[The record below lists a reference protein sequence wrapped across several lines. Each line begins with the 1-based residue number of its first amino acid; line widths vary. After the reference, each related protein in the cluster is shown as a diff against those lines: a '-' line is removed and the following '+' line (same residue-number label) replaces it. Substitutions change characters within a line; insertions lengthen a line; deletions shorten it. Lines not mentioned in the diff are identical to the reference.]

1 MKAGVWRTLAGGL
14 TCVSLTVIGQ
24 ALSQDGAAG
33 AAAAAGGLVAGPVGA
48 AVGGLAAK
56 ALGNFLGD
64 SGGDLIMTGGR
75 EALSSWLSRGG
86 PKPGELPLN
95 HDLARAIRLSQLDA
109 LDFIVTQHAQ
119 AHGAARFARR
129 VRDWTDAGRRE
140 AAAADFLETPD
151 DGTLL
156 TDLAAVLED
165 IGARLPA
172 PGAVPAMAE
181 DAMLAELRAAGEAR
195 GWPIDQPDAFE
206 RRFRGEAAHAG
217 WLAATNA
224 FFAARLKDE
233 KAVALRAAFELDQ
246 FRGLNLQ
253 LAGMQRA
260 LEASDSAI
268 QARLD
273 AIEAALRDIGAA
285 QADAPDVGRLAAR
298 GGSVSEIAAELQ
310 RLLAT
315 SPRWSRTAAA
325 VRLRQARL
333 LARPIFGREEA
344 FSALDAFL
352 CDRPGGLLILT
363 GAAGAGKSAL
373 LSHWLESA
381 APTNAARHFIS
392 ADLPATTSPDAIEGH
407 IAAQLDTLLATASA
421 IPAADQP
428 AGERIYQRLAAFT
441 PSAATGRLVIVLDGL
456 DEAAARIESFIP
468 APLPEGVFVVI
479 GCRAASDTDAPRVL
493 RPWLDLLE
501 AAPEAGI
508 RLHLSG
514 LSLPSVSQWLTEVAP
529 LMPREAR
536 DRLAVDL
543 HRNLEGLPL
552 FLSEVLST
560 LHPAA
565 DGVRAV
571 TAPDSFG
578 AYVRAR
584 LAELEDAG
592 DLWALSN
599 RRLFALLGLAH
610 APLRQ
615 WEIEDL
621 FAVMA
626 GGLSIELNS
635 LDPRIA
641 RWFVTRHEGPERTF
655 AFHHPRLAAAFSEQ
669 LGADADVA
677 AETLTHWLVQAWRP
691 RPRRPGAPY
700 ALDWGP
706 RQLCELAAPDPAVRL
721 LTDSAFLAAR
731 LERHE
736 TALDRARRTID
747 DWRRLAADGHEGAG
761 RPHAAFW
768 ALHGERLMQAW
779 RPVAAARTPYG
790 RVVLNALADAGL
802 FGGEPGRAVIAHPP
816 ARSVLTR
823 AALHPGLAEAIS
835 GHGLI
840 MSGGRRGD
848 VLFWDEDG
856 RARGEPDA
864 QIRHSAE
871 VRRLVALDDGFASIG
886 EDGRVLFWTGE
897 GRSRHDSLP
906 PPAHAD
912 APLGAHPLPDGG
924 LVTHDLDGAVIFWDR
939 EGRERAREIF
949 GGPVRQAVVA
959 HGRVFLTCDDGHCA
973 LRELTG
979 APAGPLG
986 PSVLAQTP
994 GAASAAALPDGF
1006 VSWSFNSQPVFW
1018 SRDGR
1023 PRPAAGSAGLSPG
1036 LREGL
1041 AHPDGL
1047 AGRTPDHRLAFWT
1060 PEGAPL
1066 EEACADPAAARVGR
1080 PCANGDRLL
1089 VVDDAGA
1096 AEVRDFRGRL
1106 IGRTPALGFEDTAG
1120 VWPVTGGWLIA
1131 GFWGGASAFV
1141 SLEGRVLSIPE
1152 VCPQVTACLARPRLT
1167 LTGDLEGRI
1176 RLWSTAGELLSHPFP
1191 PELHASASNGVR
1203 GLLEVEDR
1211 LVSYGDDGLLKFW
1224 RVSALNGAFDL
1235 VEPDPVDG
1243 ATSHGV
1249 AGPEGAV
1256 SWDYYGRL
1264 LFWSADGAPIGEVLL
1279 ETAVAEAVWLGEV
1292 VIVLERD
1299 NRVHVFTRAGERLVQ
1314 DEALTGREAGVYAGR
1329 LTPFPGGCAA
1339 TGAQAL
1345 LLIDLKG
1352 QIRMRHAD
1360 VWGDASPIRDV
1371 AAVEGGVVLVNPA
1384 GAPALSRFDGLRA
1397 GTVPRGTEAGFP
1409 ELTVSGRDVAIT
1421 LGSSLRIWAMS
1432 DIDGP
1437 PRIIRSTP
1445 GALLGAAGL
1454 SPGFAT
1460 FEQSGGVAFWSADG
1474 GMRARRYPFAGA
1486 ARPARWISG
1495 GGRLYVVDAE
1505 GALTVWDSEGT
1516 LVCEHRRPEELI
1528 HLTPVADGLAA
1539 GDPAS
1544 GLHWFTDGP
1553 DGPAT
1558 SACSVHAHAGDLTVT
1573 PLADGRLLSW
1583 APSDIIHIWSGPGEL
1598 DDTLVVPDE
1607 IRHVE
1612 CMADGLYVF
1621 GSRLWRFRWNEAD
1634 APRPP
1639 SDAPGW

>member
-64 SGGDLIMTGGR
+64 SGGDLIMNGGR

-109 LDFIVTQHAQ
+109 LDFIVTLHAQ

-140 AAAADFLETPD
+140 AAAPDFLETPD
-151 DGTLL
+151 DGALL

-181 DAMLAELRAAGEAR
+181 DAMLAELRAAGEVR

-253 LAGMQRA
+253 LAGIQRA
-260 LEASDSAI
+260 LAASDTAI
-268 QARLD
+268 HARLD
-273 AIEAALRDIGAA
+273 AIEAALRAVGAA
-285 QADAPDVGRLAAR
+285 EADVPDPGRLAAR
-298 GGSVSEIAAELQ
+298 GASASDIATELQ

-333 LARPIFGREEA
+333 LARPMFGREDA

-363 GAAGAGKSAL
+363 GAAGAGKSSL
-373 LSHWLESA
+373 LARWLESA
-381 APTNAARHFIS
+381 APTNAVRHFIS
-392 ADLPATTSPDAIEGH
+392 ADLPATTSPEAIEGH

-421 IPAADQP
+421 IPADDQP

-441 PSAATGRLVIVLDGL
+441 PSAATSRLVIVLDGL

-493 RPWLDLLE
+493 RPWLDVLDQR
-501 AAPEAGI
+501 PDAGV

-514 LSLPSVSQWLTEVAP
+514 LDLPDVCRWLAEVAP

-536 DRLAVDL
+536 DRLAADL

-560 LHPAA
+560 LPPAA
-565 DGVRAV
+565 EGARAV
-571 TAPDSFG
+571 AAAPDSFG

-584 LAELEDAG
+584 LAELEGAG
-592 DLWALSN
+592 DVWALSN

-641 RWFVTRHEGPERTF
+641 RWFVTRGEGSERTF

-669 LGADADVA
+669 LGTDADVA
-677 AETLTHWLVQAWRP
+677 AETLTLWLAQAWRP

-706 RQLCELAAPDPAVRL
+706 RQLCELAVPDAAVRL

-731 LERHE
+731 FERHE
-736 TALDRARRTID
+736 TALDRARRTIE

-768 ALHGERLMQAW
+768 ALHGERLKQAW

-802 FGGEPGRAVIAHPP
+802 FDGEPGRAVIAHPP
-816 ARSVLTR
+816 ARSVLAR

-848 VLFWDEDG
+848 VLFWDADG
-856 RARGEPDA
+856 RARGEPDGP
-864 QIRHSAE
+864 IRHSAE
-871 VRRLVALDDGFASIG
+871 VCRLVVLNDGFASIG
-886 EDGRVLFWTGE
+886 EDGRVLFWTDD
-897 GRSRHDSLP
+897 GRPRHDTLP

-912 APLGAHPLPDGG
+912 TPLGARPLPDGG
-924 LVTHDLDGAVIFWDR
+924 LVTHDVDGIVVFWGPD
-939 EGRERAREIF
+939 GRQRARETF
-949 GGPVRQAVVA
+949 AAAVRQAVIA
-959 HGRVFLTCDDGHCA
+959 HDRVFLTCDDGRCA
-973 LRELTG
+973 LREVTG
-979 APAGPLG
+979 APAEPLR
-986 PSVLAQTP
+986 PSILAQSP

-1006 VSWSFNSQPVFW
+1006 VSWSFNSPPVFW
-1018 SRDGR
+1018 SREGR
-1023 PRPAAGSAGLSPG
+1023 LRPAAESAGRLSG
-1036 LREGL
+1036 LRECLVHQNGV
-1041 AHPDGL
+1041 
-1047 AGRTPDHRLAFWT
+1047 AGRTTDHRLAFWT
-1060 PEGAPL
+1060 PDGTAL
-1066 EEACADPAAARVGR
+1066 EEAVDDTAARVG
-1080 PCANGDRLL
+1080 PPSANGDRLL
-1089 VVDDAGA
+1089 VVDAAGA

-1106 IGRTPALGFEDTAG
+1106 IGRTPALGFEDSAG

-1131 GFWGGASAFV
+1131 GFWGGASAIV
-1141 SLEGRVLSIPE
+1141 SLEGRVLSVPE
-1152 VCPQVTACLARPRLT
+1152 VCPRVTTCLARPRLT

-1176 RLWSTAGELLSHPFP
+1176 RLWSTTGDLLSHPFP

-1211 LVSYGDDGLLKFW
+1211 LVSYGGDGLIKFW

-1243 ATSHGV
+1243 ATSHGA
-1249 AGPEGAV
+1249 AGPDGAV
-1256 SWDYYGRL
+1256 SWDHYGRL
-1264 LFWSADGAPIGEVLL
+1264 LFWSADGVLLSEVLL
-1279 ETAVAEAVWLGEV
+1279 DTAVAEAVLLDEV

-1299 NRVHVFTRAGERLVQ
+1299 NRVHVFTRTGERLAQ
-1314 DEALTGREAGVYAGR
+1314 DDALTGRDAGVYAGR

-1339 TGAQAL
+1339 TGDQAL
-1345 LLIDLKG
+1345 LLIDLEG
-1352 QIRMRHAD
+1352 RIRTRSAD
-1360 VWGDASPIRDV
+1360 VWGDASPIREV
-1371 AAVEGGVVLVNPA
+1371 AAVEDGVVLVNPV
-1384 GAPALSRFDGLRA
+1384 GAPALARFDGLRTGNA
-1397 GTVPRGTEAGFP
+1397 PRGTEAGFP
-1409 ELTVSGRDVAIT
+1409 DLTVSGRDVVIT
-1421 LGSSLRIWAMS
+1421 VGSSLRIWAVD

-1445 GALLGAAGL
+1445 GALLGAADL

-1460 FEQSGGVAFWSADG
+1460 FEQSGGVAFWTADG
-1474 GMRARRYPFAGA
+1474 GMRARRYPFAGGS
-1486 ARPARWISG
+1486 RPARWISRN
-1495 GGRLYVVDAE
+1495 GRLYVDDGE
-1505 GALTVWDSEGT
+1505 GALTVWNADGT
-1516 LVCEHRRPEELI
+1516 LLGEHSLPEALI
-1528 HLTPVADGLAA
+1528 GLTPLADGLAA
-1539 GDPAS
+1539 GDLAS
-1544 GLHWFTDGP
+1544 GLHWFTDVP
-1553 DGPAT
+1553 EGPAT
-1558 SACSVHAHAGDLTVT
+1558 AARSVLAHAGDLAVT
-1573 PLADGRLLSW
+1573 LLSDGRLLSW
-1583 APSDIIHIWSGPGEL
+1583 APGDIIHIWSGPAAL

-1607 IRHVE
+1607 IRHVA
-1612 CMADGLYVF
+1612 CVADGLYVF
-1621 GSRLWRFRWNEAD
+1621 GSRLWRFRWDGSD
-1634 APRPP
+1634 APPPP

>member
-1 MKAGVWRTLAGGL
+1 MKTGVWRTLAGGL

-195 GWPIDQPDAFE
+195 GWPIDRPDAFE

-224 FFAARLKDE
+224 FFAARLKEE

-253 LAGMQRA
+253 LTGIQRTLVAG
-260 LEASDSAI
+260 DTAI

-273 AIEAALRDIGAA
+273 AIDAALRDIGAA

-298 GGSVSEIAAELQ
+298 GESVSEIAAELQ

-373 LSHWLESA
+373 LAHWLESA
-381 APTNAARHFIS
+381 APTNAVRHFIS

-407 IAAQLDTLLATASA
+407 IAAQLDSLVATASA

-441 PSAATGRLVIVLDGL
+441 PSATTGRVVIVLDGL
-456 DEAAARIESFIP
+456 DEAAARIEPFIP
-468 APLPEGVFVVI
+468 APLPEGVFVII
-479 GCRAASDTDAPRVL
+479 GCRAASDRDSPRVL

-501 AAPEAGI
+501 AAPEAGA

-514 LSLPSVSQWLTEVAP
+514 LSLPGVSQWLTEVAP
-529 LMPREAR
+529 LMPQEAR
-536 DRLAVDL
+536 DRLAGGL

-552 FLSEVLST
+552 FLSEVFST
-560 LHPAA
+560 LPPAA
-565 DGVRAV
+565 DGSAPVA
-571 TAPDSFG
+571 APDNFG

-641 RWFVTRHEGPERTF
+641 RWFVTRGEGSERTF

-669 LGADADVA
+669 LGTDADVA
-677 AETLTHWLVQAWRP
+677 AETLTLWLAQAWRP

-700 ALDWGP
+700 ALDWSP
-706 RQLCELAAPDPAVRL
+706 RQLCELAAPDAAVRL

-731 LERHE
+731 FERHE
-736 TALDRARRTID
+736 TALDRARRTIE

-768 ALHGERLMQAW
+768 ALHGERLKQAW

-802 FGGEPGRAVIAHPP
+802 FGAEPGRAVIAHPP

-823 AALHPGLAEAIS
+823 AALHPGLVEAIS

-848 VLFWDEDG
+848 VLFWDKEG
-856 RARGEPDA
+856 RVRGEPDGP
-864 QIRHSAE
+864 IRHSGE
-871 VRRLVALDDGFASIG
+871 VRRLVVLADGFASIG

-897 GRSRHDSLP
+897 GRSRHDRLP
-906 PPAHAD
+906 QRVHAD
-912 APLGAHPLPDGG
+912 ASLGACPLPDGG
-924 LVTHDLDGAVIFWDR
+924 LVTHDVDGAVIFWDS

-959 HGRVFLTCDDGHCA
+959 HGRVFLTSDDGHCA
-973 LRELTG
+973 LREITG

-986 PSVLAQTP
+986 PSVLAQAP

-1006 VSWSFNSQPVFW
+1006 VSWSFNSPPIFW

-1047 AGRTPDHRLAFWT
+1047 AGRTPDHRLAFWRLQ
-1060 PEGAPL
+1060 GAAL
-1066 EEACADPAAARVGR
+1066 EEACADPAAARVGP

-1089 VVDDAGA
+1089 VVDAAGA

-1106 IGRTPALGFEDTAG
+1106 IGRTPALGFEDNAG

-1141 SLEGRVLSIPE
+1141 SLEGRVLSVPE
-1152 VCPQVTACLARPRLT
+1152 VCPRVTACLARPRLT

-1176 RLWSTAGELLSHPFP
+1176 RLWSTAGDLLSHPFP

-1235 VEPDPVDG
+1235 IEPDLFDG
-1243 ATSHGV
+1243 ATSHGT

-1256 SWDYYGRL
+1256 SWDHYGRL

-1299 NRVHVFTRAGERLVQ
+1299 NRVHVFTRAGERLAQ
-1314 DEALTGREAGVYAGR
+1314 DDALMGREAGVYAGR

-1352 QIRMRHAD
+1352 QIRMRDAD

-1397 GTVPRGTEAGFP
+1397 GTVPPGAEAGFP
-1409 ELTVSGRDVAIT
+1409 DLTVSGRDVAIT
-1421 LGSSLRIWAMS
+1421 LGSSLRIWAMD

-1460 FEQSGGVAFWSADG
+1460 FERSGGVAFWSADG
-1474 GMRARRYPFAGA
+1474 GMRARRYPFAGG
-1486 ARPARWISG
+1486 ARPARWVSG
-1495 GGRLYVVDAE
+1495 DGRLYVADAE
-1505 GALTVWDSEGT
+1505 GALTVWDGEGT
-1516 LVCEHRRPEELI
+1516 LVGEHRRPDELI
-1528 HLTPVADGLAA
+1528 CLTPAADGLAA

-1544 GLHWFTDGP
+1544 GLHWFTDSA

-1558 SACSVHAHAGDLTVT
+1558 SACSVHAHAGDLAVT
-1573 PLADGRLLSW
+1573 PLSDGRLLSW
-1583 APSDIIHIWSGPGEL
+1583 APGDIIHIWSGPGEL

-1612 CMADGLYVF
+1612 CVADGVYVF

-1634 APRPP
+1634 APPPP